1 MGKLVR
7 NSSKRSV
14 ISNNSTNTS
23 RRSVFSG
30 ISAEH
35 NNQKDDTKY
44 HTIYLKP
51 IIERMKRINGTKPI
65 DSDYVIDIV
74 DRSIKNGVK
83 RQISKRTF
91 EFKWKSYT
99 IIMSKS
105 LKTILD
111 VTLSDDKDIIT
122 VHPDVV
128 SIISKKCPILDYF
141 TIQKVANRAKL
152 TAAFTTKK
160 NDYRQQ
166 FIYDYCGCRI
176 VFASNHTTIVEM
188 QCNDNSANNIKQIRE
203 HIKL

>member
-1 MGKLVR
+1 MGTQNDMSTLCDVFEINQFQTKYTQLNVPKIVRGNNQKLVR

-122 VHPDVV
+122 VHQDVV
-128 SIISKKCPILDYF
+128 SIISNFGLFYHPKSSKSCKI
-141 TIQKVANRAKL
+141 NCS
-152 TAAFTTKK
+152 
-160 NDYRQQ
+160 
-166 FIYDYCGCRI
+166 IYDQK
-176 VFASNHTTIVEM
+176 E
-188 QCNDNSANNIKQIRE
+188 
-203 HIKL
+203 